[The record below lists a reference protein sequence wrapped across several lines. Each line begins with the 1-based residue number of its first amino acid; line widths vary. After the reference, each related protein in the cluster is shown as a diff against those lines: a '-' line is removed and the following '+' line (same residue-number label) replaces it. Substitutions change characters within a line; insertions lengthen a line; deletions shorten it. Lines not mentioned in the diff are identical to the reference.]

1 MSQRVKR
8 VFNAFGIGFLTAL
21 AGLALE
27 HWLDLTNAVQVGD
40 WISLK
45 QLAISVG
52 FGAIGAA
59 IRAVQA
65 APAIPVPS
73 PEPEENAAKPSA

>member
-8 VFNAFGIGFLTAL
+8 VLNAFGIGFLTAL

-59 IRAVQA
+59 IRAAQST
-65 APAIPVPS
+65 PAIPVPS
-73 PEPEENAAKPSA
+73 PEPDENAPKP

>member
-1 MSQRVKR
+1 MSQTAKR
-8 VFNAFGIGFLTAL
+8 VLNAFGIGFLTAL
-21 AGLALE
+21 LSLALE

-45 QLAISVG
+45 QIGISVG
-52 FGAIGAA
+52 FGAIAA
-59 IRAVQA
+59 GLRGLQS

-73 PEPEENAAKPSA
+73 PEPEENAAKPVG